1 MLPIGDRN
9 PTRTKPLVNYLLI
22 GATVLAFLVQTWV
35 SASGG
40 EAWVVPGYGL
50 VATRFFADPPGESF
64 TLFTSMFMHGGFV
77 HLGFNMLFLYIFG
90 DNVEDAIGHA
100 RYLGFYLLCGAAA
113 GIAQIAIDPNSPTPM
128 VGASGAIAGVLGAY
142 MLLYPTAPVIVV
154 NPLPFLW
161 LFFGLFLE
169 LPAWVVAAEWLI
181 VNLLSGVQSLAGAG
195 ASGGV
200 AFFAHLGGFAAGMV
214 LVRPLLLGRARAPR
228 QRWSGF
234 RPPDRRR
241 QQSYD
246 VKRW

>member
-22 GATVLAFLVQTWV
+22 AGTVAAFLFQSWLTLT
-35 SASGG
+35 GG

-50 VATRFFADPPGESF
+50 VATRFFGDPPGESF

-90 DNVEDAIGHA
+90 DNVEDAVGHG
-100 RYLGFYLLCGAAA
+100 RYLAFYLTCGVLA
-113 GIAQIAIDPNSPTPM
+113 GVAQIAIDPSSPTPM

-181 VNLLSGVQSLAGAG
+181 VNLFSGVQSLAGMG
-195 ASGGV
+195 GEGGV

-214 LVRPLLLGRARAPR
+214 LVRPLLLGRARVER

-241 QQSYD
+241 ERQSMN
-246 VKRW
+246 RW